1 MSGSSSESFDIS
13 VISSDSLRLQ
23 FKIHS
28 TSCARQMTSLFVRIY
43 PDGIE
48 TALPLVMQIPRSC
61 FKKIEV
67 DNNGTAFLMTLSA
80 NAISSCSAIA
90 DWKPLQLC
98 RQYRVVLQVEYSS
111 KWKSSPFIIWDK
123 FMSSE
128 ESQGIKMF
136 DRFLYLI
143 SNLRYHITVTG
154 PLFTPSFPP
163 FFFPIFFTFWIGNK
177 R

>member
-1 MSGSSSESFDIS
+1 MNINSFIILLFNFIVHGLRQMEAMMSGSSSESFDIS

-23 FKIHS
+23 FKIQS
-28 TSCARQMTSLFVRIY
+28 TSCARQMTSLFARIY

-48 TALPLVMQIPRSC
+48 AAVPLVMQIPRHC

-80 NAISSCSAIA
+80 NAISSCPAIA

-111 KWKSSPFIIWDK
+111 KWKSSPFIWDK

-128 ESQGIKMF
+128 ESQGITMF
-136 DRFLYLI
+136 DRF
-143 SNLRYHITVTG
+143 
-154 PLFTPSFPP
+154 F
-163 FFFPIFFTFWIGNK
+163 
-177 R
+177 